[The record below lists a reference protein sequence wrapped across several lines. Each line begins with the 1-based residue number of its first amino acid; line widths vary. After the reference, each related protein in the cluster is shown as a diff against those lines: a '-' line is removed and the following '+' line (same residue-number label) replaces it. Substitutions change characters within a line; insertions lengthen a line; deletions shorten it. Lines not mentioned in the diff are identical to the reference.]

1 MQFTVREIHTN
12 YVVVDFPDGSWAQVP
27 YQESMNG
34 NREKLIEA
42 ISDYAPKPTVSWINE
57 VPLTVGEVVDHV
69 IVEEDDTEEDD
80 TEEAVL
86 NYKEMRALLYP
97 TVGDQ
102 LDAMYWANKGIN
114 EPQEQ
119 IFEDI
124 EEVKRVVP
132 KDITPM
138 TRTALYLYL
147 AE

>member
-12 YVVVDFPDGSWAQVP
+12 YVVVDFQDGSWAQVP

-69 IVEEDDTEEDD
+69 NVEEDD

-86 NYKEMRALLYP
+86 DYKEMRASLYP

-102 LDAMYWANKGIN
+102 LDAVYWANKGIN

-119 IFEDI
+119 IFKDI

-138 TRTALYLYL
+138 TKTAFYLYL